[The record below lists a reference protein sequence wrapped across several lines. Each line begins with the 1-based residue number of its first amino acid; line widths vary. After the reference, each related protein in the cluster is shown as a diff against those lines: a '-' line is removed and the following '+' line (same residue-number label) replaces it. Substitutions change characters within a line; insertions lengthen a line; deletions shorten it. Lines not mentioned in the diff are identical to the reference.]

1 MSDDPFKGP
10 ADAQVTLV
18 EFTDYQCPYCAR
30 HKKSVMPEILK
41 NYVDTGKIRYVL
53 RDFPLAFH
61 ANAAKAHEA
70 AHCASE
76 QDKYWQMHE
85 VLFTNQKALQLENLP
100 KYAETA
106 GVADVTAFESCLT
119 SGRYA
124 DRGKQSLKE
133 GSEAGVS
140 GTPSFLLGVA
150 ATDGSG
156 MVKATKFIRGAQA
169 YNVFDDAIKE
179 LLSPDQG

>member
-1 MSDDPFKGP
+1 MS
-10 ADAQVTLV
+10 
-18 EFTDYQCPYCAR
+18 
-30 HKKSVMPEILK
+30 
-41 NYVDTGKIRYVL
+41 TGHGQPR
-53 RDFPLAFH
+53 PFH

-76 QDKYWQMHE
+76 QDKYWEMHE
-85 VLFTNQKALQLENLP
+85 VLFTNQKALQLQNLP

-106 GVADVTAFESCLT
+106 GVADVAAFETCLE

-140 GTPSFLLGVA
+140 GTPSFLLGVVA
-150 ATDGSG
+150 SDGSG
-156 MVKATKFIRGAQA
+156 TVKATKFIRGAQT
-169 YNVFDDAIKE
+169 YNVFEDAINE
-179 LLSPDQG
+179 FLVPDQG